1 MTTLQPRR
9 RRLSLVRDVIAVTSS
24 PGPRSR
30 AVQAADVILA
40 YISTMTAS
48 SSSLALLLLV
58 SAQLVAG
65 APPPSVSSS
74 RSRGFSTY
82 GSSRRGSSAATSPTV
97 LSPTVASPTV
107 VSATT
112 SPTVASPTVVCLTR
126 GWSYGSLRRQLIAA
140 FSRPLSA
147 LNRNSSFAFRPQLTL
162 SHRVVELSEFSP
174 PEVRNYSTSLRLPV
188 PGLAIHERQ
197 T

>member
-1 MTTLQPRR
+1 MSDARVELP
-9 RRLSLVRDVIAVTSS
+9 
-24 PGPRSR
+24 
-30 AVQAADVILA
+30 
-40 YISTMTAS
+40 
-48 SSSLALLLLV
+48 V
-58 SAQLVAG
+58 SEM
-65 APPPSVSSS
+65 
-74 RSRGFSTY
+74 
-82 GSSRRGSSAATSPTV
+82 TSPTV
-97 LSPTVASPTV
+97 L
-107 VSATT
+107 
-112 SPTVASPTVVCLTR
+112 SPTVVCLTR

-174 PEVRNYSTSLRLPV
+174 PEVRNYSTFLRLPV